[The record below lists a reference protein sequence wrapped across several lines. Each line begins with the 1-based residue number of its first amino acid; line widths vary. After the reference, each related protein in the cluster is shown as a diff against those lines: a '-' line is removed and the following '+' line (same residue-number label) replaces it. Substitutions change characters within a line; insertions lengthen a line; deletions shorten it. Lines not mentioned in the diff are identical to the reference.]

1 MSTSTG
7 SRRQNT
13 TVPLVASLT
22 HVESD
27 KTFRQSHWSNKESTS
42 HGVEGVK
49 VHQKFLRAPRVALP
63 REACHPFF
71 YNYEVSGSLLQWLKV
86 FIVGL
91 VLLPTRVVYALLLL
105 ALAWLFSV
113 LTGFLREGSSGG
125 EELQQQQKKK
135 KEEEEQQQQQRRGGG
150 YVQAPRRRRRCLPR
164 VAMRWLTLSLG
175 YWRIHRQKVVNY
187 GCHADGSYAEAPI
200 IVANHCTLQDGLL
213 LLGEHNVLHVVG
225 PSESGWMRV
234 VALGDGH
241 CIESHEVKSRL
252 MFWKQQLKQ
261 QKYGVTR
268 NDYHWPLLVF
278 PETCYTNSRALIQFQ
293 TDVFAAGLPVQPLLV
308 RHMYTHFD
316 PSWCGAMRSLTG
328 MLLRT
333 MCQVYN
339 TVELTYLPVYD
350 PSPEEQEDAM
360 LYAENVRRVMA
371 HAMKVPTTQHNKTD
385 VRLILVAHKLK
396 LPIEAVNVEV
406 GHPHFMGM
414 SYERMEHMLCRF
426 AAALRSRKV
435 NSIGPKIY
443 LQWRYR
449 FCVPEGFMTLS
460 ELGNFLMPFGDYP
473 LLLDRLLNHLSRH
486 AAVRGIFIAFRDF
499 LSAMYT
505 EPLPWRTESSGTL
518 QSGKEVYMDEVEEEE
533 AVTFVL
539 QRTFVL
545 LLLAADTLFTQK
557 KEMSMD
563 TNRNFKPSRS
573 LVPSSSSSS
582 SSSSCMGGE
591 EWGRTS
597 TFIYGHVVRHPVRM
611 PKNDGLYSML
621 TATAEDTMDNVVCD
635 RHLDRDMFDVLC
647 DILFIP
653 HRTTMWRG
661 ASAKSSA
668 QLAEED
674 ALFAYIRS
682 GANPGVV
689 KSTDMPFTGEDN
701 TKSYITLHSFLR
713 FGRKH
718 RATAEYFHACCEH
731 FLLGDDLA

>member
-1 MSTSTG
+1 MSTCTDSKC
-7 SRRQNT
+7 QNP
-13 TVPLVASLT
+13 TVPLVASLAQ
-22 HVESD
+22 VVCD
-27 KTFRQSHWSNKESTS
+27 KTSGQNHWCNKESTS
-42 HGVEGVK
+42 EGVEQAK
-49 VHQKFLRAPRVALP
+49 VHKKSMRAPRVALP

-71 YNYEVSGSLLQWLKV
+71 YNYEVSDSLLQWLKV

-91 VLLPTRVVYALLLL
+91 LLLPMRVLYALLLL
-105 ALAWLFSV
+105 ALASLFAV
-113 LTGFLREGSSGG
+113 LTSILGEGSSGG
-125 EELQQQQKKK
+125 EELQMK
-135 KEEEEQQQQQRRGGG
+135 KEEEQRGC
-150 YVQAPRRRRRCLPR
+150 VQAPRRSRRRLSR
-164 VAMRWLTLSLG
+164 AVMRWLTLSLG
-175 YWRIHRQKVVNY
+175 YWRIHRQKVFNY
-187 GCHADGSYAEAPI
+187 GRHADGSYAEAPV

-213 LLGEHNVLHVVG
+213 LLGEHNVSLVAG
-225 PSESGWMRV
+225 PSEAGWMRV
-234 VALGDGH
+234 VAWGEH
-241 CIESHEVKSRL
+241 CIETHEVKPRL
-252 MFWKQQLKQ
+252 MFWKQQKH
-261 QKYGVTR
+261 GAAR
-268 NDYHWPLLVF
+268 NDCHWPLLVF

-308 RHMYTHFD
+308 QHMYTHFD
-316 PSWCGAMRSLTG
+316 PSWCCAMLPLTG

-339 TVELTYLPVYD
+339 AVELTYLPVYD
-350 PSPEEQEDAM
+350 PSPEEQEDAT

-371 HAMKVPTTQHNKTD
+371 HAMKVPATEHNKTD
-385 VRLILVAHKLK
+385 VRLILLAHKLK
-396 LPIEAVNVEV
+396 LPVEAVNVEV
-406 GHPHFMGM
+406 GHPHFMRM

-449 FCVPEGFMTLS
+449 FCVPEGFMTSS

-505 EPLPWRTESSGTL
+505 EPFPLRKESPGTL
-518 QSGKEVYMDEVEEEE
+518 QTGREVYMDEVEEEV

-539 QRTFVL
+539 RRTFVL
-545 LLLAADTLFTQK
+545 LLLAAETLFTQK

-563 TNRNFKPSRS
+563 TNRNCEPSPSS
-573 LVPSSSSSS
+573 LVLSSSSSS
-582 SSSSCMGGE
+582 TSSSSTCVDGVE
-591 EWGRTS
+591 KGRTS
-597 TFIYGHVVRHPVRM
+597 TFIYGHEVHHPTRR
-611 PKNDGLYSML
+611 PKNDGLYSIL
-621 TATAEDTMDNVVCD
+621 TATAEDTMDSVLCD

-661 ASAKSSA
+661 APAKSSA

-674 ALFAYIRS
+674 ALFAYIRG

-689 KSTDMPFTGEDN
+689 KTTDMSFTGEDN
-701 TKSYITLHSFLR
+701 TKSYITLHAFLR